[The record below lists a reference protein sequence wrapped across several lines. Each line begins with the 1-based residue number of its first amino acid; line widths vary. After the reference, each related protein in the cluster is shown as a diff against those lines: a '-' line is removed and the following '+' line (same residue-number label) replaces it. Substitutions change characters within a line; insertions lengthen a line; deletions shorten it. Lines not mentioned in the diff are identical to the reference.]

1 MERSNEFY
9 TSKCPLMRKANI
21 PRASERFLF
30 YSNEKE
36 GNVEITRFANAC
48 AHFSQIRVNS
58 WAKGMSSVA
67 TEAFL

>member
-1 MERSNEFY
+1 MSAYEKGEHT
-9 TSKCPLMRKANI
+9 TSLG
-21 PRASERFLF
+21 EVLF

-36 GNVEITRFANAC
+36 GNVEITSVANAC